1 MRKTVAVFFGGRSNE
16 HEISVITG
24 MYAVNLLRGA
34 EYRVLPVYLPR
45 EGGMA
50 FADVKGV
57 KDFAIPKTFP
67 PVYLSGSA
75 LYSVKKRKKLYEI
88 DCALNC
94 CHGGAGE
101 DGTLSALLEWNGIV
115 SASPAANVSA
125 VFMDKSLG
133 KIAARGLGIPVANA
147 VCVKSGED
155 AEERMRE
162 NGLCFPVIVKPV
174 TLGSSIG
181 IRVAENGEE
190 LREALTLAFRLDSAA
205 LVEEYF
211 RDKRDINCA
220 VFRKNGVA
228 QISECEEVFT
238 PHEILSFEDKYKSA
252 PAKKSE
258 LPADLPADVTEKI
271 RTYTKLIYETF
282 GVRGVVRADFLLSG
296 EQVYFNEL
304 NTVPGSLASYLFGET
319 LTSARAFLA
328 GLVEEALA
336 SRKEKKQIIV
346 TGILNDGVF
355 SGRKGRK
362 R

>member
-1 MRKTVAVFFGGRSNE
+1 MQKTVAVFFGGRSNE

-34 EYRVLPVYLPR
+34 GYRVLPVYLPR

-50 FADVKGV
+50 YADARGV
-57 KDFAIPKTFP
+57 KDFADPDFP
-67 PVYLSGSA
+67 PAYLLGSA
-75 LYSVKKRKKLYEI
+75 LYSVKKRKKLYDI

-101 DGTLSALLEWNGIV
+101 DGTLSALLEWNGIA
-115 SASPAANVSA
+115 SASPGIVVSS

-133 KIAARGLGIPVANA
+133 KIAARGLGIPVADA
-147 VCVKSGED
+147 VCVRSGED
-155 AEERMRE
+155 AEQRMRE
-162 NGLCFPVIVKPV
+162 NGLTFPVIVKPV

-181 IRVAENGEE
+181 IRVAENAEA
-190 LREALTLAFRLDSAA
+190 LQEALTLAFRLDSAA

-211 RDKRDINCA
+211 KDKRDVNCA
-220 VFRKNGVA
+220 AVRKNGRVET
-228 QISECEEVFT
+228 SECEEVFT
-238 PHEILSFEDKYKSA
+238 SHEILSFEDKYESA

-258 LPADLPADVTEKI
+258 MPANLPEGVAEKI

-282 GVRGVVRADFLLSG
+282 GVRGVVRADFLVSG
-296 EQVYFNEL
+296 DNVYFNEL
-304 NTVPGSLASYLFGET
+304 NTVPGSLSCYLFGET
-319 LTSARAFLA
+319 LISARAFLVA
-328 GLVEEALA
+328 LVEEALVP
-336 SRKEKKQIIV
+336 RKEKKQIVV

-355 SGRKGRK
+355 SGRKGMK